1 MIPSTCP
8 QCRTAVD
15 ALFVTDEDTGYMQ
28 KFFIQ
33 ACVSDLV
40 CGTKQPDFV
49 LSGTLRTPRNARQTR
64 EASHLEQC
72 RRTWGSLR
80 RSICNTA
87 EGDCFRG
94 LWAHTV
100 ATSLLLHRDL
110 VDVLPHWGLVR
121 TEDAWLALRE
131 WGYFDGADNQL
142 VLQYSISRYHE
153 FLDLAHFGHRSGLA
167 HSFAIQEPVHE
178 GYIQLRRPSHDD
190 KVEEGHLVCSFDE
203 ICRARSLHSYVLY
216 MHRVRLLPGDHT
228 SEKLSFKIKHRGHQ
242 PALLIAPNNPVS
254 SAPRTLRTATLPS
267 RPTPL

>member
-1 MIPSTCP
+1 MSHGCRCP
-8 QCRTAVD
+8 IRHGRGYGLHAEVLQYPLPPNCDCRH
-15 ALFVTDEDTGYMQ
+15 VTRTDKLGVV
-28 KFFIQ
+28 Q

-178 GYIQLRRPSHDD
+178 GYIQLRRPSQCI
-190 KVEEGHLVCSFDE
+190 LPQCS
-203 ICRARSLHSYVLY
+203 
-216 MHRVRLLPGDHT
+216 
-228 SEKLSFKIKHRGHQ
+228 
-242 PALLIAPNNPVS
+242 
-254 SAPRTLRTATLPS
+254 
-267 RPTPL
+267 